1 MAAIEQ
7 RHILV
12 GIETDPT
19 RYHGERAQR
28 PALLNR
34 VAAEQVLSHVSADL
48 TALFPSI
55 NRCTLSMAGALFDQT
70 QVIRPGLPVYAGLE
84 TLQQSSNPG
93 NEFLPRLLSIGA
105 SEDRMPLESL
115 QPFTDIPLGILQ
127 ILPILLTGPKRLV
140 EELTGEM
147 EHVFFEKGQLS
158 AHSAKSIEAQFG
170 VSVNH
175 ARFMTLTD
183 LNALLHLQL
192 KHFGSLPLWELLDA
206 GLNPP
211 PEPLEV
217 QTDNGLK
224 FKWQDGV
231 VHAFF
236 ESFDWWARHGEG
248 KKLDAANQ
256 KLQGAY
262 VSRTLEYRRYLTTM
276 QAHGVSVNQHLPGLE
291 DAVLEDSFLMEE
303 STVTPQPTAV
313 SVTEHSTSETG
324 IIAVT
329 VVSGKRQINFY
340 PLKPSGLND
349 LHQFIRE
356 QGLGGDIAYPGH
368 ICYDELTRQIVAD
381 SLPVYTGPD
390 D

>member
-1 MAAIEQ
+1 MASIEH

-19 RYHGERAQR
+19 RYHGELAQR

-34 VAAEQVLSHVSADL
+34 VAAEQILSHIAADL

-70 QVIRPGLPVYAGLE
+70 QLIRPGSPVFAGLE

-93 NEFLPRLLSIGA
+93 DEFLPRLLSIGA
-105 SEDRMPLESL
+105 SEGRMPLESL

-127 ILPILLTGPKRLV
+127 ILPILLTGPKNLV
-140 EELTGEM
+140 EELSGEM
-147 EHVFFEKGQLS
+147 EHIFFEKGQLS
-158 AHSAKSIEAQFG
+158 AHSAKGIESQFR

-175 ARFMTLTD
+175 ARFMTITD

-192 KHFGSLPLWELLDA
+192 KHFGALALWELLDA
-206 GLNPP
+206 ALNQS

-217 QTDNGLK
+217 QAKNGLT
-224 FKWQDGV
+224 FKWHNGA

-236 ESFDWWARHGEG
+236 ESFDWWSIHGEG
-248 KKLDAANQ
+248 MKLDAKSGA
-256 KLQGAY
+256 LQSAY
-262 VSRTLEYRRYLTTM
+262 AERTLEYRRYLTTLE
-276 QAHGVSVNQHLPGLE
+276 AHGVSVNQHLPGLE

-303 STVTPQPTAV
+303 STVIPKKTAV
-313 SVTEHSTSETG
+313 PVTEHSTLETG

-329 VVSGKRQINFY
+329 VASGKRQINFY
-340 PLKPSGLND
+340 PLKPRGLND

-368 ICYDELTRQIVAD
+368 ICYDEHSRQLVSD
-381 SLPVYTGPD
+381 TLPA
-390 D
+390 